1 MLEEASP
8 LVSKPNC
15 IMNVI
20 IVILLAILVYF
31 IVRKLLGDS
40 ETDTAWIYFQHINK
54 QIVIRWNDI
63 VLALISSFERQRFIL

>member
-40 ETDTAWIYFQHINK
+40 ETDTAWIYFQHIDK
-54 QIVIRWNDI
+54 QRIIRWNDI
-63 VLALISSFERQRFIL
+63 VFALISSFERQRFIL